1 MHIQNKRAVKASFT
15 HMGNRSKLPRPV
27 TYSLVGSHAMGTVD
41 SEVIKDVG
49 PGQAEINRRFVNAL
63 NTALV
68 SNRYSQRKL
77 CAEIG
82 VTIGTMTKYMRG
94 SINPFKV
101 GTEVQERLA
110 RSLGQSL
117 SSLLAYYRT
126 GEYASQITR
135 EDVTSWI
142 RSEGAKEDIPF
153 ILDATS
159 NIIRVKA
166 EEEAEPRVIQKYEWP
181 AAVLASRKI
190 SAVMQERL
198 GLDEAVME
206 ELSMGKYET
215 STVEAFA
222 LLLNRET
229 AEVEEA
235 FSSRAPIKGVV

>member
-1 MHIQNKRAVKASFT
+1 MDNP
-15 HMGNRSKLPRPV
+15 SKLPISVINPSVRR
-27 TYSLVGSHAMGTVD
+27 HAMGTVD
-41 SEVIKDVG
+41 SEAIKDVG
-49 PGQAEINRRFVNAL
+49 HAQAEINRRFVNAL
-63 NTALV
+63 TTALV

-117 SSLLAYYRT
+117 TSLLAYYRT

-142 RSEGAKEDIPF
+142 RSEGAQEDIPF

-159 NIIRVKA
+159 NIFRVKA
-166 EEEAEPRVIQKYEWP
+166 EDEVEPPVVQKYDWP
-181 AAVLASRKI
+181 AEALAKRKI

-206 ELSMGKYET
+206 QLSMGKYET

-229 AEVEEA
+229 AEVEDA
-235 FSSRAPIKGVV
+235 FKSRSPIAGVV

>member
-1 MHIQNKRAVKASFT
+1 MPSFQTPSLSSVMDKA
-15 HMGNRSKLPRPV
+15 
-27 TYSLVGSHAMGTVD
+27 
-41 SEVIKDVG
+41 G
-49 PGQAEINRRFVNAL
+49 PEPITDLSADQAAINARFVNAL

-68 SNRYSQRKL
+68 SNRFSQRKL

-94 SINPFKV
+94 SINPLKV

-110 RSLGQSL
+110 ATLGQSL

-126 GEYASQITR
+126 GEYASHITR

-142 RSEGAKEDIPF
+142 RSDAAQEDIPF

-159 NIIRVKA
+159 NIIRIKA
-166 EEEAEPRVIQKYEWP
+166 EGEVELPVVQKYDWP
-181 AAVLASRKI
+181 AEVLANRKI

-222 LLLNRET
+222 LLLNRDT

-235 FSSRAPIKGVV
+235 FSNRAPIKGVV

>member
-1 MHIQNKRAVKASFT
+1 
-15 HMGNRSKLPRPV
+15 
-27 TYSLVGSHAMGTVD
+27 MGTVD
-41 SEVIKDVG
+41 IESINDIG
-49 PGQAEINRRFVNAL
+49 PGQVEINRRFVNAL
-63 NTALV
+63 HTALV
-68 SNRYSQRKL
+68 TNRYSQRKL

-142 RSEGAKEDIPF
+142 RSEGAQEDIPF

-159 NIIRVKA
+159 NIFRVKA
-166 EEEAEPRVIQKYEWP
+166 EDEVKPRVNQSYDWP
-181 AAVLASRKI
+181 AKALANRKI
-190 SAVMQERL
+190 SAEMQERL
-198 GLDEAVME
+198 GLDEAVMKQ
-206 ELSMGKYET
+206 LSMGKYEA

-222 LLLNRET
+222 LLLNRDAT
-229 AEVEEA
+229 EVEDA
-235 FSSRAPIKGVV
+235 FKARSPIADVV

>member
-1 MHIQNKRAVKASFT
+1 MDT
-15 HMGNRSKLPRPV
+15 LSKL
-27 TYSLVGSHAMGTVD
+27 TYPPIGLHGMATVD
-41 SEVIKDVG
+41 SEAVNDID

-68 SNRYSQRKL
+68 SNRYSQRRL
-77 CAEIG
+77 CTEIG

-166 EEEAEPRVIQKYEWP
+166 EEEAGHRVIQKYEWP
-181 AAVLASRKI
+181 AAVLASRKV
-190 SAVMQERL
+190 SAEMQDRL

-206 ELSMGKYET
+206 QLSMGKYET

-222 LLLNRET
+222 LLLNRDT

-235 FSSRAPIKGVV
+235 FNSRAPIVGVV